1 MLNDIQTERNVQSQ
15 NTSRSCFRFPLLMY
29 FVIISDIYISLPQT
43 CIYYLKKLTPY
54 NTAPSREPMSIN
66 VAFATSAINLG
77 RTVLKTYFI
86 CTMDIE

>member
-1 MLNDIQTERNVQSQ
+1 MTYRQSK
-15 NTSRSCFRFPLLMY
+15 MY
-29 FVIISDIYISLPQT
+29 NHKIPQGVAFEISLGEVFCDYFIYLHIFAT
-43 CIYYLKKLTPY
+43 KCIYYLKKLTPY

-66 VAFATSAINLG
+66 VAFVTSAINLG